1 MNSKSLKRS
10 LEDDLTCST
19 CQELF
24 KDPVTL
30 KCGHNFCRE
39 CVHEYWK
46 TTSPS
51 CPNCRAESAASDLM
65 TNCTLR
71 NIAETYKKEVQKM
84 KEQSEYICSQHG
96 ELLQLYCLVDQEV
109 ICAICLTSRKHE
121 DHKCLPIEEA
131 AQELKEELKTSVKY
145 LQDAQ
150 RKAAEVKEKCRVSL
164 KNIQDQTEKTEKQ
177 IIEDFVKLRQFL
189 RREEKNLLADLKKE
203 KEEKEWKMR
212 AMEKRI
218 EQDLTSVSKTVK
230 DIQQKIDEE
239 NRVFFKTHKSLIEN
253 KNIAKCDSMFPHCED
268 GKKQFQLVS
277 LLYIVIDKQLN
288 KGRREG
294 DSRGEKGGPK
304 VTVTLDPNTAASRLT
319 LSEDLTAVTCGSTK
333 KNLPDNPERFD
344 PNVSVLGS
352 VGFTSGRHS
361 WVVDVRNKTAWNLGV
376 TKESANRKGCLTL
389 IPECGYWIIQ
399 LRNGTVGF
407 PTEGRLRP
415 LKPADIPKKVL
426 VSLDYEAGKV
436 SFYNADNMSCMYTFT
451 DKFTEKIFP
460 YFNPYFNSTSTN
472 GDPLR
477 ICP

>member
-1 MNSKSLKRS
+1 
-10 LEDDLTCST
+10 
-19 CQELF
+19 
-24 KDPVTL
+24 
-30 KCGHNFCRE
+30 
-39 CVHEYWK
+39 
-46 TTSPS
+46 
-51 CPNCRAESAASDLM
+51 
-65 TNCTLR
+65 
-71 NIAETYKKEVQKM
+71 
-84 KEQSEYICSQHG
+84 
-96 ELLQLYCLVDQEV
+96 
-109 ICAICLTSRKHE
+109 
-121 DHKCLPIEEA
+121 
-131 AQELKEELKTSVKY
+131 
-145 LQDAQ
+145 
-150 RKAAEVKEKCRVSL
+150 
-164 KNIQDQTEKTEKQ
+164 
-177 IIEDFVKLRQFL
+177 
-189 RREEKNLLADLKKE
+189 
-203 KEEKEWKMR
+203 
-212 AMEKRI
+212 MEKRI

-239 NRVFFKTHKSLIEN
+239 NRVFFKNL
-253 KNIAKCDSMFPHCED
+253 ED
-268 GKKQFQLVS
+268 LRKRIKEYADYKPREPKAVSAADIDGYKYTGCLQYRVWKKM
-277 LLYIVIDKQLN
+277 LN
-288 KGRREG
+288 FIN
-294 DSRGEKGGPK
+294 P

-477 ICP
+477 ICPL